1 MLRIKDERDQFMKD
15 KEQVERELREKQKGF
30 VKVE

>member
-1 MLRIKDERDQFMKD
+1 MLRIKDERDQFLKD